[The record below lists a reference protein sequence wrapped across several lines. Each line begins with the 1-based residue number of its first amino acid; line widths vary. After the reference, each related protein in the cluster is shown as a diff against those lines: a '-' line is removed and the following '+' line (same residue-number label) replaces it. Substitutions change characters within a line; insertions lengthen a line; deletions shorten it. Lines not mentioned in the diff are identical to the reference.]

1 MNASFRPPA
10 VRPAPILLWIV
21 ATCALFE
28 IVFTL
33 AESPF
38 LGFPALRRTA
48 IMYGAFWP
56 GLLGEWQPLFVGQK
70 LTMFVTYAFLH
81 AGFMHML
88 FNMLL
93 LVHLGRESVSRLGQ
107 AGFALVCL
115 LCAIGGAGAFGL
127 LNSGDAPMLGAS
139 GAVFGLFGTTIYWDI
154 QRRRAIRASL
164 DQPIRLIIGLVVMN
178 VLLWFLVSGMLAWE
192 AHLGGFVTG
201 AVLARI
207 VTPSVTHG
215 HRVQSGKR

>member
-93 LVHLGRESVSRLGQ
+93 LVHPAAHIPLI
-107 AGFALVCL
+107 VC
-115 LCAIGGAGAFGL
+115 
-127 LNSGDAPMLGAS
+127 AP
-139 GAVFGLFGTTIYWDI
+139 
-154 QRRRAIRASL
+154 
-164 DQPIRLIIGLVVMN
+164 
-178 VLLWFLVSGMLAWE
+178 
-192 AHLGGFVTG
+192 
-201 AVLARI
+201 
-207 VTPSVTHG
+207 
-215 HRVQSGKR
+215 K